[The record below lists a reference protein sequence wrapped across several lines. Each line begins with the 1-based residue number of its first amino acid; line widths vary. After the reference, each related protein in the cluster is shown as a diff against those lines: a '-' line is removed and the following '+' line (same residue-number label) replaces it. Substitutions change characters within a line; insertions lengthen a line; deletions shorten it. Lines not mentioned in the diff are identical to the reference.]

1 MVRKFVAFVILLFA
15 ALAAQAEG
23 EPKWAQLSDD
33 QRQVLAPLAGE
44 WDTLRP
50 WQREKMLDIARDYP
64 RMSKDQQL
72 RVQQRLSNWSR
83 LTPYEREGA
92 RKQYQQFNALPP
104 EKKAELRHKWQE
116 YQKMS
121 DAERQKRNAPDPAP
135 EDDLGN

>member
-1 MVRKFVAFVILLFA
+1 
-15 ALAAQAEG
+15 
-23 EPKWAQLSDD
+23 
-33 QRQVLAPLAGE
+33 
-44 WDTLRP
+44 
-50 WQREKMLDIARDYP
+50 
-64 RMSKDQQL
+64 MSKDQQL

-92 RKQYQQFNALPP
+92 RKQYQQFNSLPP

>member
-1 MVRKFVAFVILLFA
+1 MVRKFFAFVILLFA
-15 ALAAQAEG
+15 ALTAQAES
-23 EPKWAQLSDD
+23 EPKWVQLSDE
-33 QRQVLAPLAGE
+33 QRQVLVPLAGE

-64 RMSKDQQL
+64 RMPKDQQA

-121 DAERQKRNAPDPAP
+121 EAERQKRNAPDPAP